1 MNLTLLRRHLDGL
14 SRHPMDPDHT
24 EPCERTLREAAE
36 VVARRLIANDRETC
50 TIFGDNWALFEA
62 TRALVL
68 EQSRDITTIANHV
81 ERIRA
86 AALETAV
93 EVAMDRHRSMVDAE
107 YARILRDQDA
117 DHA

>member
-1 MNLTLLRRHLDGL
+1 MTPTLLRRHLDGL
-14 SRHPMDPDHT
+14 SRHPMDPDYT
-24 EPCERTLREAAE
+24 EPCAHTRREAAE
-36 VVARRLIANDRETC
+36 IVAWRLIANGRETC

-93 EVAMDRHRSMVDAE
+93 EVAIDRHWSMVDAE
-107 YARILRDQDA
+107 YARILRDQEA